1 MTSMQQPQNTG
12 ISRYE
17 RWKVRH
23 RLKGCLIN
31 VTRLVFTLL
40 LLLLA
45 VGYAFSI
52 IVLDINMVLILV
64 LIVLIWFTPT
74 IVRYFENIQFKREG
88 DKLEFS
94 LAFAKLR
101 DIEEKAEEASLLQT
115 PQNLSDVERFVQIS
129 KINPNAALIALRT
142 DIERK
147 LQQIAQAAQIDTSAI
162 RMQSMGELLRI
173 LERERLLNREEV
185 AVLHELRNTLNQV
198 AHSVDVSPD
207 VIQWAV
213 NTGPFILTALDKKLT
228 DIQSKK

>member
-1 MTSMQQPQNTG
+1 M
-12 ISRYE
+12 SRFE

-23 RLKGCLIN
+23 RFKGCLIN

-40 LLLLA
+40 LLVLA
-45 VGYAFSI
+45 IGYAFSI
-52 IVLDINMVLILV
+52 IVLDINIVLILV

-74 IVRYFENIQFKREG
+74 IARYFENIQFKREG

-101 DIEEKAEEASLLQT
+101 DIEEKAEEANLLQT

-147 LQQIAQAAQIDTSAI
+147 LQQIVQAAQIDTSTI
-162 RMQSMGELLRI
+162 RIQSMGELLRV
-173 LERERLLNREEV
+173 LERERILNREEV
-185 AVLHELRNTLNQV
+185 VVLHELRNTLNQV
-198 AHSVDVSPD
+198 AHAVDVSPD
-207 VIQWAV
+207 VIHWAV

>member
-1 MTSMQQPQNTG
+1 MSQF
-12 ISRYE
+12 E

-23 RLKGCLIN
+23 RFKGFLIN
-31 VTRLVFTLL
+31 ITRLAFTLL
-40 LLLLA
+40 LLGLA
-45 VGYAFSI
+45 IGYAFSI
-52 IVLDINMVLILV
+52 IVLDINIMLILV
-64 LIVLIWFTPT
+64 LIILIWFTPT
-74 IVRYFENIQFKREG
+74 IAQYFENIQFKREG
-88 DKLEFS
+88 DKLEFN

-101 DIEEKAEEASLLQT
+101 DIEEKAEEANLLQT

-147 LQQIAQAAQIDTSAI
+147 LQQIVQSAQIDTSTI
-162 RMQSMGELLRI
+162 RIQSMGKLLQV
-173 LERERLLNREEV
+173 LEHEQILNREEV

-198 AHSVDVSPD
+198 AHALDVSPD